1 MKGSIVIVAFFF
13 IGCLAG
19 YSGLLPET
27 ITDGHF
33 AEYVL
38 FLLMFVVGTT
48 IGSDSKLPQILRQ
61 VRPAMLLVPAA
72 TIIGTLAFSML
83 ASVIFSQWS
92 IGEVLAVG
100 SGFGYYSLSSILIA
114 QIKEP
119 SIGIQAAT
127 QLSTIALLANIIREL
142 TALLTAPWLVRY
154 FGRLAPICVGGAT
167 TIDTTLPV
175 ITKYSGKELTF
186 IAILHG
192 ILVDLSV
199 PILVPLFASL

>member
-1 MKGSIVIVAFFF
+1 MKGSMTIVAFFF
-13 IGCLAG
+13 LGCLAG
-19 YSGLLPET
+19 YSGLLPEAL
-27 ITDGHF
+27 TDGHF

-38 FLLMFVVGTT
+38 FLLMFIVGTT
-48 IGSDSKLPQILRQ
+48 IGSDAKLRQILRQ
-61 VRPAMLLVPAA
+61 VRPSLLLVPAA
-72 TIIGTLAFSML
+72 TIIGSLSFSML
-83 ASVIFSQWS
+83 ASFLFSQWS

-119 SIGIQAAT
+119 SIGVQAAT

-142 TALLTAPWLVRY
+142 TALLSAPLLVKY

-175 ITKYSGKELTF
+175 IIKYSGKELTF

-199 PILVPLFASL
+199 PILVPLFAAL